1 MVARAQLCELG
12 LGGGGI
18 DHRID
23 RGRLHAIHRGVYAVG
38 HRVLT
43 VQGRWM
49 GAVLAAGPGAVLSHR
64 SAAVAWGLLEPTGSA
79 IEATV
84 PRKARSRSGLTIHHR
99 PLPADETTVLD
110 AIPLT
115 TVPRTLF
122 DLAAVV
128 PRHRLRRAVNEAEYL
143 RLRDPLSLPEM
154 LDRYPRRRGV
164 RALRSIL
171 AERGLG
177 AYRTRSELE
186 DRFLE
191 LVRREGL
198 PKPSV
203 NALVEVPGGVIEV
216 DCLWRAARLIVEL
229 DGRGAHDTA
238 PAFERDRTR
247 DRDLLVAGWR
257 VVRVTWRQLHER
269 PARLSAD
276 LRGLLA
282 AR

>member
-1 MVARAQLCELG
+1 M
-12 LGGGGI
+12 
-18 DHRID
+18 
-23 RGRLHAIHRGVYAVG
+23 
-38 HRVLT
+38 
-43 VQGRWM
+43 
-49 GAVLAAGPGAVLSHR
+49 S
-64 SAAVAWGLLEPTGSA
+64 
-79 IEATV
+79 
-84 PRKARSRSGLTIHHR
+84 RKARSRSGLTIHHR

-143 RLRDPLSLPEM
+143 RLRPPPISPIPPPFPSSPPL
-154 LDRYPRRRGV
+154 R
-164 RALRSIL
+164 
-171 AERGLG
+171 

-191 LVRREGL
+191 FVRREGL
-198 PKPSV
+198 PMPSV
-203 NALVEVPGGVIEV
+203 NALVELPGRVIEV

-276 LRGLLA
+276 LRGPLPRA
-282 AR
+282 SSG